1 MDKSGTTAGA
11 KIMIFTIAWKELRI
25 LFSSPLAWILLALVQ
40 LVLTW
45 IFLAHLDTFLQIQP
59 QLLNIANPPGATETI
74 ITPVFAMAAVVLLMI
89 TPLLTARLIAEERR
103 NHTMTFLISAPIS
116 MTGIVLGKFLSL
128 MIFFSAVIALVTAL
142 SMSLLAGG
150 TLDFGLLLS
159 NAAGLFLI
167 TACFAS
173 LGLYFSCLSA
183 HPAIAAAGTLGTL
196 LVLWILDIAA
206 GDGKDGITRDFS
218 LLGHYENFN
227 RGIIDTFDLAY
238 FSLFIL
244 VFLVLSVRR
253 LDGERLRG

>member
-1 MDKSGTTAGA
+1 
-11 KIMIFTIAWKELRI
+11 MILVIARKELKI

-40 LVLTW
+40 LVLAW

-59 QLLNIANPPGATETI
+59 QLVRIANPPGATETI
-74 ITPVFAMAAVVLLMI
+74 IAPVFAMAAVVLLMI

-116 MTGIVLGKFLSL
+116 MVDIVLGKFLGL
-128 MIFFSAVIALVTAL
+128 MVFFCVMIALVTTL

-150 TLDFGLLLS
+150 PLDFGLLLS
-159 NAAGLFLI
+159 NIAGLFLI

-183 HPAIAAAGTLGTL
+183 HPAIAAAGALGAL
-196 LVLWILDIAA
+196 LILWILDIASA
-206 GDGKDGITRDFS
+206 DDRDSVTHDFS
-218 LLGHYENFN
+218 LLAHYENFN
-227 RGIIDTFDLAY
+227 RGMIDTFDLAY

-253 LDGERLRG
+253 LDEKRLRG